1 RSEDAGMPERPWIAD
16 FPAGYMK
23 RSMHLLPRQSDRE
36 PWLNTQNYARDVKL
50 IRKTAIADGVM
61 TFDAPAHSG
70 SAREVQVVAGG

>member
-1 RSEDAGMPERPWIAD
+1 MPERPWIAD

-50 IRKTAIADGVM
+50 IRKTAIDDGVM
-61 TFDAPAHSG
+61 TFDAPDQSG